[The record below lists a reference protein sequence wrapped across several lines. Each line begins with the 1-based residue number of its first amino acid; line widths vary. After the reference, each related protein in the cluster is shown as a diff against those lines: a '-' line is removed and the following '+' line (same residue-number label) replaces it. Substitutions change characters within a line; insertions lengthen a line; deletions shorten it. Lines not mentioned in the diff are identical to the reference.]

1 MTLDFLCYLTY
12 KDLKPSNIAVNE
24 DCELKVSCFFCMY
37 IIPVGFEVS
46 SCHKKIFWHIT
57 TSMIKIEQ
65 QENIDAITQSIFLI
79 VTHPEKDVDSFLFIV
94 KIMLNF
100 KVNNY

>member
-1 MTLDFLCYLTY
+1 
-12 KDLKPSNIAVNE
+12 
-24 DCELKVSCFFCMY
+24 MY
-37 IIPVGFEVS
+37 IVPVGFGVS

-79 VTHPEKDVDSFLFIV
+79 ATHPEKDVDSFLCIV
-94 KIMLNF
+94 KIILNF